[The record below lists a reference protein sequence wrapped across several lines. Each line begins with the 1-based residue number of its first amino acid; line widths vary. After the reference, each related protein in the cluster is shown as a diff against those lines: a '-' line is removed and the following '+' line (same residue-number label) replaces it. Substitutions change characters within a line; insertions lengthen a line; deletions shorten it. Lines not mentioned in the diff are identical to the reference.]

1 MPVLITK
8 RNTICPL
15 STDGSLTAY
24 DGIRRRTDGS
34 ASVPN
39 PLAAHNL
46 SKILTVLTATTA
58 FLLSTTWNGVTPQL
72 SRDIVRV
79 LHKGSTETTVKPS
92 YAVRRNTICRVAA
105 AAAGLEATLSPCRF
119 LGPPLASG
127 FPTEG
132 ESAAIVDRLCFLEK
146 HSTQRIA
153 SLQAVPQRAPGAA
166 T

>member
-1 MPVLITK
+1 LITK

-34 ASVPN
+34 ASAPN
-39 PLAAHNL
+39 PLTIHNL
-46 SKILTVLTATTA
+46 PKILTVLTATTL
-58 FLLSTTWNGVTPQL
+58 FLLSTTWNGVTLQL

-79 LHKGSTETTVKPS
+79 LHKKSTEITVKPS
-92 YAVRRNTICRVAA
+92 YAVRRNTICQVAA
-105 AAAGLEATLSPCRF
+105 TLEGIADALSPRRF
-119 LGPPLASG
+119 LGPPLTSG
-127 FPTEG
+127 FPTEH

-153 SLQAVPQRAPGAA
+153 PLRIVPQCAPGEA